1 MGGAVCLP
9 LHPQEDEQMNGQQIA
24 QRAKEQITE
33 LTGKKVDTISSFT
46 NDEQGWQVAVELVE
60 MKRLP
65 ESSDMLATYAV
76 HLDAEGHLLN
86 YKRTR
91 RYRRD
96 ETMSQED

>member
-1 MGGAVCLP
+1 M
-9 LHPQEDEQMNGQQIA
+9 DGQQII
-24 QRAKEQITE
+24 QRAKEQMTT

-76 HLDAEGHLLN
+76 HLDAEGRLLN
-86 YKRTR
+86 YKRS
-91 RYRRD
+91 
-96 ETMSQED
+96 ESVV

>member
-1 MGGAVCLP
+1 M
-9 LHPQEDEQMNGQQIA
+9 DGQQIA
-24 QRAKEQITE
+24 QRAKEQIIE

-46 NDEQGWQVAVELVE
+46 KDDQGWHVAVELVE

-76 HLDAEGHLLN
+76 HLDAEGHLLT

>member
-1 MGGAVCLP
+1 M
-9 LHPQEDEQMNGQQIA
+9 DGQQIA

-33 LTGKKVDTISSFT
+33 LTGKRVDTISSFT
-46 NDEQGWQVAVELVE
+46 KDDQGWQVAVELVE

-65 ESSDMLATYAV
+65 ESSDMLATYEV
-76 HLDAEGHLLN
+76 HLDAEGHLLT

-96 ETMSQED
+96 ETMAQED